1 MGGALQRRGVSKDDL
16 AALLEISR
24 ACDTLYL
31 HLAGLAREDDA
42 EIVAVLEDV
51 YECVARVDPSA
62 EVVPLLER
70 CGWDADAVMALE
82 DRIGDEDHV
91 VTLSL
96 ELEEGG
102 GVEEGDETAGDETT
116 GDETTVDKTSV
127 GGTFDRMHAGHR
139 LLLATASAVTRSGDS
154 PTVFIGVTGDVLLTN
169 KRHRDL
175 IEPYEVRASKA
186 KSFVAK
192 TRPPTSPIVVE
203 CGPLDD
209 GPPLA
214 ATVADM
220 RALVVSRETSAG
232 GEAIQE
238 LRRGAGF
245 PPLRVVCVGLVKGK
259 VGKGRGDDGKVS
271 STALRADAADDRERR
286 RMRGGR

>member
-31 HLAGLAREDDA
+31 HLTGLAREDDA

-102 GVEEGDETAGDETT
+102 GVEEGDETT
-116 GDETTVDKTSV
+116 GDDTSVDKTSV

-139 LLLATASAVTRSGDS
+139 LLLATASAGATILDLSFGRSIRVSHRGERVDS
-154 PTVFIGVTGDVLLTN
+154 EQHFLGAAIG
-169 KRHRDL
+169 HRAKIGNGVRLNYGVEVPNDAFLVPPSDDL
-175 IEPYEVRASKA
+175 IR
-186 KSFVAK
+186 
-192 TRPPTSPIVVE
+192 
-203 CGPLDD
+203 D
-209 GPPLA
+209 
-214 ATVADM
+214 
-220 RALVVSRETSAG
+220 TSAVEPG
-232 GEAIQE
+232 VPCRAEEGKA
-238 LRRGAGF
+238 L
-245 PPLRVVCVGLVKGK
+245 PVKRSATK
-259 VGKGRGDDGKVS
+259 R
-271 STALRADAADDRERR
+271 
-286 RMRGGR
+286 